1 MLYTVLP
8 LEEVLEGLEE
18 DPPRTIQL
26 AVGEITVEAEPLG
39 SFQARVVR
47 VFEHGPQAF
56 SRAPLPAGQ
65 HNPRS
70 DSLGGQRFSY
80 GQI

>member
-47 VFEHGPQAF
+47 VL
-56 SRAPLPAGQ
+56 STD
-65 HNPRS
+65 PRHFLEPHCQPGS
-70 DSLGGQRFSY
+70 IIH
-80 GQI
+80 GQIV